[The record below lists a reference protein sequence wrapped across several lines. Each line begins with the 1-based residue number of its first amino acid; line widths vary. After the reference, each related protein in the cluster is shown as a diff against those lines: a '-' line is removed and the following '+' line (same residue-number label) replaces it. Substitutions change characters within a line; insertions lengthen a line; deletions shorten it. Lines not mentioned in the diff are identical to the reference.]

1 MTTDRQH
8 LTIASVNATESEQ
21 KIDLNV
27 TGERVAGPSTLW
39 QMTGSSLDAANHVGQ
54 PPQVE
59 VKEIPINGALRAIL
73 LRQSASAFF
82 SSLSL
87 RRRNKD

>member
-59 VKEIPINGALRAIL
+59 VKEIPINGAPISIGIS
-73 LRQSASAFF
+73 QFSFASAAQ
-82 SSLSL
+82 
-87 RRRNKD
+87 